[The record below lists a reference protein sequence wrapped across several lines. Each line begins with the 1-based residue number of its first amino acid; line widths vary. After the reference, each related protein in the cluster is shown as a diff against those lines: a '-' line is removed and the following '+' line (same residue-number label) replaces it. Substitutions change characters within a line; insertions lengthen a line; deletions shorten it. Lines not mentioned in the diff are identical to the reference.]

1 MDKARRLTDKRLE
14 NLEKRINLVYQ
25 TAPEL
30 LRIQKTYNNYMKE
43 VNRQTRDVYKAY
55 KAEPPG
61 DQRDKLKKE
70 YETQVRD
77 LTINN
82 KRYKKI
88 VTEFTKIMARVNQ
101 QALNL
106 VNAEMIDIYT
116 INYNQVAVKCRELGI
131 EVNGVSEQRR

>member
-1 MDKARRLTDKRLE
+1 MDRARRETDKRLK
-14 NLEKRINLVYQ
+14 NLESRINLVYE

-30 LRIQKTYNNYMKE
+30 LKIQKTYNNYMKE
-43 VNRQTRDVYKAY
+43 VDRLTRKAYKAY

-61 DQRDKLKKE
+61 NRRDELKKE
-70 YETQVRD
+70 YADQVRN

-88 VTEFTKIMARVNQ
+88 VIEFTKVMARVNQ

-106 VNAEMIDIYT
+106 VNAEMLDIYT
-116 INYNQVAVKCRELGI
+116 INYNQIAVKCRELGI
-131 EVNGVSEQRR
+131 EVNGVSKQRR